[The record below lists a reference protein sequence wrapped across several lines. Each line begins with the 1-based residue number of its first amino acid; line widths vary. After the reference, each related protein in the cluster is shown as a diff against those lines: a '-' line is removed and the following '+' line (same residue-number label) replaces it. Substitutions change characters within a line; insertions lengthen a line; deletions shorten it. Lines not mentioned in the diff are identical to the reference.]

1 MTRSQAASELPVLFD
16 ELKDAKKKLSSSGKE
31 ARCIISHCIKQIERD
46 IRRNTAMLNST
57 N

>member
-16 ELKDAKKKLSSSGKE
+16 ELKDAKKKLSSSGKA
-31 ARCIISHCIKQIERD
+31 ARPIILQCIKQIERD
-46 IRRNTAMLNST
+46 IQRNTAMLNNS